1 MNLKKWM
8 VGALAAAVVAGSLAG
23 CGQKASMQKDRYES
37 VNNAVYEME
46 ETGAYDSAPMAL
58 SANQRSAAAGSAS
71 QPLPQNRKW
80 VITMNLNAET
90 GDLDASL
97 QAVLARV
104 QELEKVSQMEGYVE
118 SQSVSGG
125 SAGSGR
131 HRYANL
137 TLRIPANVVDG
148 FVEEVA
154 GLTNLVSSSRNVQD
168 ITLTYSD
175 TEGRVTALKTEQA
188 RLLEL
193 MEQAE
198 NMSDLLEIEAR
209 LTEVR
214 YQLENYAST
223 LRLYDNQVDYATVS
237 LYISEVEKYTPV
249 EEPGFWEK
257 ITSGLADSI
266 VNLGETIVASIT
278 WLIIDLPYLAVIAL
292 VVWLITALTKRSL
305 RKRKAKKENNSA
317 K

>member
-23 CGQKASMQKDRYES
+23 CGQKASMQKERYES

-80 VITMNLNAET
+80 VITMNLTAET
-90 GDLDASL
+90 GDLDAAL
-97 QAVLARV
+97 DAVLA
-104 QELEKVSQMEGYVE
+104 KVSQMEGYVE

-175 TEGRVTALKTEQA
+175 TAGRVTALETEQA

>member
-23 CGQKASMQKDRYES
+23 CGQKASMQKERYES

-80 VITMNLNAET
+80 VITMNLTAET
-90 GDLDASL
+90 GDLDAAL
-97 QAVLARV
+97 DAVLA
-104 QELEKVSQMEGYVE
+104 KVSQMEGYVE

-131 HRYANL
+131 HRFANL

-175 TEGRVTALKTEQA
+175 TAGRVTALETEQA

-249 EEPGFWEK
+249 EEPGFWQK

-266 VNLGETIVASIT
+266 VNLGETIVAFIT

>member
-23 CGQKASMQKDRYES
+23 CGQKASMQKERYES

-80 VITMNLNAET
+80 VITMSLSAET
-90 GDLDASL
+90 GDLDAAL
-97 QAVLARV
+97 DAVLA
-104 QELEKVSQMEGYVE
+104 KVSQMEGYVE

-175 TEGRVTALKTEQA
+175 TAGRVTALETEQA

-292 VVWLITALTKRSL
+292 AVWLITALTKRSL

>member
-80 VITMNLNAET
+80 VITMNLTAET
-90 GDLDASL
+90 GDLDAAL
-97 QAVLARV
+97 DAVLA
-104 QELEKVSQMEGYVE
+104 KVSQMEGYVE

-175 TEGRVTALKTEQA
+175 TAGRVTALETEQA

>member
-80 VITMNLNAET
+80 VITMNLTAET
-90 GDLDASL
+90 GDLDAAL
-97 QAVLARV
+97 DAVLA
-104 QELEKVSQMEGYVE
+104 KVSQMEGYVE

-131 HRYANL
+131 HRFANL

-154 GLTNLVSSSRNVQD
+154 DLTNLVSSSRNVQD

-175 TEGRVTALKTEQA
+175 TAGRVTALETEQA

>member
-1 MNLKKWM
+1 MNMKKWIAI
-8 VGALAAAVVAGSLAG
+8 ALAALMIFALAG
-23 CGQKASMQKDRYES
+23 CAQKSTQD
-37 VNNAVYEME
+37 VNRIEA
-46 ETGAYDSAPMAL
+46 AYDGGYFESGEAQYAAAGLAAAP
-58 SANQRSAAAGSAS
+58 RSAAATE

-90 GDLDASL
+90 GDLDTAL
-97 QAVLARV
+97 QGVLARV
-104 QELEKVSQMEGYVE
+104 QELEGYVE

-137 TLRIPANVVDG
+137 TIRVPADRVDG
-148 FVEEVA
+148 FVEEVS

-168 ITLTYSD
+168 ITLSYSD
-175 TEGRVTALKTEQA
+175 TEGRVNALKTEEA

-198 NMSDLLEIEAR
+198 TMSDLLEIEAR

-214 YQLENYAST
+214 YQLESYAST

-237 LYISEVEKYTPV
+237 LYMSEVEKYTPV
-249 EEPGFWEK
+249 EEPGFWQR
-257 ITSGLADSI
+257 ITTGLGESFVD
-266 VNLGETIVASIT
+266 LGETIVDFIS
-278 WLIIDLPYLAVIAL
+278 WVIIDLPYLVLIALIAFAVIR
-292 VVWLITALTKRSL
+292 ITKRSL
-305 RKRKAKKENNSA
+305 RKRKEKKEKSG

>member
-1 MNLKKWM
+1 M
-8 VGALAAAVVAGSLAG
+8 
-23 CGQKASMQKDRYES
+23 
-37 VNNAVYEME
+37 
-46 ETGAYDSAPMAL
+46 
-58 SANQRSAAAGSAS
+58 
-71 QPLPQNRKW
+71 
-80 VITMNLNAET
+80 
-90 GDLDASL
+90 
-97 QAVLARV
+97 
-104 QELEKVSQMEGYVE
+104 E

-137 TLRIPANVVDG
+137 TLRIPADRVDG

-168 ITLTYSD
+168 ITLSYSD
-175 TEGRVTALKTEQA
+175 TEGRVTALKTEEA

-214 YQLENYAST
+214 YQLESYAST

-249 EEPGFWEK
+249 EEPGFWQR
-257 ITSGLADSI
+257 ITTGLAESLVD
-266 VNLGETIVASIT
+266 LGEAIVEFIT
-278 WLIIDLPYLAVIAL
+278 LVIIDLPYLILFALIAWAVVGI
-292 VVWLITALTKRSL
+292 TKRSI
-305 RKRKAKKENNSA
+305 RKRRAKKE
-317 K
+317 KKEK

>member
-80 VITMNLNAET
+80 VITMSLSAET
-90 GDLDASL
+90 GDLDAAL
-97 QAVLARV
+97 DAVLA
-104 QELEKVSQMEGYVE
+104 KVSQMEGYVE

-131 HRYANL
+131 HRFANL

-175 TEGRVTALKTEQA
+175 TAGRVTALETEQA

-266 VNLGETIVASIT
+266 VNLGQTIVDFIT

>member
-23 CGQKASMQKDRYES
+23 CGQKASMQKERYES

-80 VITMNLNAET
+80 VITMNLTAET
-90 GDLDASL
+90 GDLDAAL
-97 QAVLARV
+97 DAVLA
-104 QELEKVSQMEGYVE
+104 KVSQMEGYVE

-175 TEGRVTALKTEQA
+175 TAGRVTALETEQA

-249 EEPGFWEK
+249 EEPGFWQK

-266 VNLGETIVASIT
+266 VNLGETIVAFIT

-292 VVWLITALTKRSL
+292 AVWLITALTKRSL

>member
-1 MNLKKWM
+1 MNMKKWI
-8 VGALAAAVVAGSLAG
+8 AAALIGMMAAGTLAG
-23 CGQKASMQKDRYES
+23 CGQKSDTVRYE
-37 VNNAVYEME
+37 AAYDTGYYEMAE
-46 ETGAYDSAPMAL
+46 AADYGAAPL
-58 SANQRSAAAGSAS
+58 SANQKLATGSTTQA
-71 QPLPQNRKW
+71 LPQNRKW
-80 VITMNLNAET
+80 VITMNLTAET
-90 GDLDASL
+90 GDLDGAL
-97 QAVLARV
+97 EAVMAQV
-104 QELEKVSQMEGYVE
+104 NEMEGYVE

-137 TLRIPANVVDG
+137 TIRVPADRVDS
-148 FVEEVA
+148 FVEEVS

-175 TEGRVTALKTEQA
+175 TEGRVTALKTEET

-198 NMSDLLEIEAR
+198 TMSDLLEIEAR

-237 LYISEVEKYTPV
+237 LYITEVEKYTPV
-249 EEPGFWEK
+249 EEPGFWQK
-257 ITSGLADSI
+257 IKSGLADSL
-266 VNLGETIVASIT
+266 VNLGEAIVNFIS
-278 WLIIDLPYLAVIAL
+278 WVIIDLPYLALIGL
-292 VVWLITALTKRSL
+292 LVWLVTAMTKRSI
-305 RKRKAKKENNSA
+305 RKRKAKKAAQKPEEE

>member
-23 CGQKASMQKDRYES
+23 CGQKASMQKERYES

-80 VITMNLNAET
+80 VITMSLSAET
-90 GDLDASL
+90 GDLDAAL
-97 QAVLARV
+97 DAVLV
-104 QELEKVSQMEGYVE
+104 KVSQMEGYVE

-175 TEGRVTALKTEQA
+175 TAGRVTALETEQA

-266 VNLGETIVASIT
+266 VNLGETIVAFIT

>member
-80 VITMNLNAET
+80 VITMNLTAET
-90 GDLDASL
+90 GDLDAAL
-97 QAVLARV
+97 DAVLA
-104 QELEKVSQMEGYVE
+104 KVSQMEGYVE

-131 HRYANL
+131 HRFANL

-175 TEGRVTALKTEQA
+175 TAGRVTALETEQA

>member
-80 VITMNLNAET
+80 VITMNLTAET
-90 GDLDASL
+90 GDLDAAL
-97 QAVLARV
+97 DAVLA
-104 QELEKVSQMEGYVE
+104 KVSQMEGYVE

-175 TEGRVTALKTEQA
+175 TAGRVTALETEQA

-266 VNLGETIVASIT
+266 VNLGETIVAFIT

>member
-1 MNLKKWM
+1 MNVKKWM
-8 VGALAAAVVAGSLAG
+8 AVFLTAALAAGALSG
-23 CGQKASMQKDRYES
+23 CGRDSSKQMHYES
-37 VNNAVYEME
+37 AGGTGYYEMA
-46 ETGAYDSAPMAL
+46 ETVALDSAPRAL
-58 SANQRSAAAGSAS
+58 SVNQRVVAAGTGEL
-71 QPLPQNRKW
+71 LPQNRKW
-80 VITMNLNAET
+80 VITMNLTAET
-90 GDLDASL
+90 EDLDASL
-97 QAVLARV
+97 EAIAARI
-104 QELEKVSQMEGYVE
+104 QEMEGYAE

-131 HRYANL
+131 HRFASL
-137 TLRIPANVVDG
+137 TIRIPADRVDG
-148 FVEEVA
+148 FVEEVS
-154 GLTNLVSSSRNVQD
+154 GLTNLVSSSRSVED

-175 TEGRVTALKTEQA
+175 TAGRVTALETEQA

-237 LYISEVEKYTPV
+237 LYITEVEKYTPV

-257 ITSGLADSI
+257 ITSGLSDSI
-266 VNLGETIVASIT
+266 VNLADAIVGFIT
-278 WLIIDLPYLAVIAL
+278 WLIIDFPYLAMIAL
-292 VVWLITALTKRSL
+292 AAWILTAAAKRTL
-305 RKRKAKKENNSA
+305 RKRKARKEKEN

>member
-80 VITMNLNAET
+80 VITMSLSAET
-90 GDLDASL
+90 GDLDAAL
-97 QAVLARV
+97 DAVLA
-104 QELEKVSQMEGYVE
+104 KVSQMEGYVE

-175 TEGRVTALKTEQA
+175 TAGRVTALETEQA

-292 VVWLITALTKRSL
+292 AVWLITALTKRSL

>member
-80 VITMNLNAET
+80 VITMNLTAET
-90 GDLDASL
+90 GDLDAAL
-97 QAVLARV
+97 DAVLA
-104 QELEKVSQMEGYVE
+104 KVSQMEGYVE

-131 HRYANL
+131 HRFANL

-175 TEGRVTALKTEQA
+175 TAGRVTALETEQA

-292 VVWLITALTKRSL
+292 AVWLITALTKRSL

>member
-8 VGALAAAVVAGSLAG
+8 VCALAAVTVAGSITG
-23 CGQKASMQKDRYES
+23 CGQKASMQKERYES

-80 VITMNLNAET
+80 VITMNLTAET
-90 GDLDASL
+90 GDLDAAL
-97 QAVLARV
+97 DAVLA
-104 QELEKVSQMEGYVE
+104 KVSQMEGYVE

-131 HRYANL
+131 HRFANL

-175 TEGRVTALKTEQA
+175 TAGRVTALETEQA

-292 VVWLITALTKRSL
+292 VVWLITAFTKRSL

>member
-58 SANQRSAAAGSAS
+58 SANQRSAATGSAS

-80 VITMNLNAET
+80 VITMNLTAET
-90 GDLDASL
+90 GDLDAAL
-97 QAVLARV
+97 DAVLA
-104 QELEKVSQMEGYVE
+104 KVSQMEGYVE

-175 TEGRVTALKTEQA
+175 TAGRVTALETEQA

-214 YQLENYAST
+214 Y
-223 LRLYDNQVDYATVS
+223 
-237 LYISEVEKYTPV
+237 
-249 EEPGFWEK
+249 
-257 ITSGLADSI
+257 
-266 VNLGETIVASIT
+266 
-278 WLIIDLPYLAVIAL
+278 
-292 VVWLITALTKRSL
+292 
-305 RKRKAKKENNSA
+305 
-317 K
+317 

>member
-80 VITMNLNAET
+80 VITMNLTAET
-90 GDLDASL
+90 GDLDAAL
-97 QAVLARV
+97 DAVLA
-104 QELEKVSQMEGYVE
+104 KVSQMEGYVE

-131 HRYANL
+131 HRFANL

-175 TEGRVTALKTEQA
+175 TAGRVTALETEQT

-249 EEPGFWEK
+249 EEPGFWQK

-266 VNLGETIVASIT
+266 VNLGETIVAFIT

>member
-8 VGALAAAVVAGSLAG
+8 VGALAAAVVVGSLAG
-23 CGQKASMQKDRYES
+23 CGQKASMQKERYES

-80 VITMNLNAET
+80 VITMSLSAET
-90 GDLDASL
+90 GDLDAAL
-97 QAVLARV
+97 DAVLA
-104 QELEKVSQMEGYVE
+104 KVSQMEGYVE

-175 TEGRVTALKTEQA
+175 TAGRVTALETEQA

-249 EEPGFWEK
+249 EEPGFWQK

-266 VNLGETIVASIT
+266 VNLGETIVAFIT
-278 WLIIDLPYLAVIAL
+278 WLIIDLP
-292 VVWLITALTKRSL
+292 
-305 RKRKAKKENNSA
+305 
-317 K
+317 

>member
-1 MNLKKWM
+1 MNMKKWI
-8 VGALAAAVVAGSLAG
+8 AAALIGMMAAGTLAG
-23 CGQKASMQKDRYES
+23 CGQKSDTVRYE
-37 VNNAVYEME
+37 AAYDTGYYEMAE
-46 ETGAYDSAPMAL
+46 AADYGAAAL
-58 SANQRSAAAGSAS
+58 SANQKSAAGSTTQA
-71 QPLPQNRKW
+71 LPQNRKW
-80 VITMNLNAET
+80 VITMNLTAET
-90 GDLDASL
+90 GDLDGAL
-97 QAVLARV
+97 EAVMAQV
-104 QELEKVSQMEGYVE
+104 NEMEGYVE

-137 TLRIPANVVDG
+137 TIRVPADRVDS
-148 FVEEVA
+148 FVEEVS

-175 TEGRVTALKTEQA
+175 TEGRVTALKTEET

-198 NMSDLLEIEAR
+198 TMSDLLEIEAR

-237 LYISEVEKYTPV
+237 LYITEVEKYTPV
-249 EEPGFWEK
+249 EEPGFWQK
-257 ITSGLADSI
+257 IKSGLADSL
-266 VNLGETIVASIT
+266 VNLGEAIVNFIS
-278 WLIIDLPYLAVIAL
+278 WVIIDLPYLALIGL
-292 VVWLITALTKRSL
+292 LVWLVTAMTKRSI
-305 RKRKAKKENNSA
+305 RKRKAKKAAQKPEEE

>member
-58 SANQRSAAAGSAS
+58 SANQRSAATGSAS

-80 VITMNLNAET
+80 VITMNLTAET
-90 GDLDASL
+90 GDLDAAL
-97 QAVLARV
+97 DAVLA
-104 QELEKVSQMEGYVE
+104 KVSQMEGYVE

-175 TEGRVTALKTEQA
+175 TAGRVTALETEQA

-249 EEPGFWEK
+249 EEPGFWQK

-266 VNLGETIVASIT
+266 VNLGQTIVDFIT

>member
-80 VITMNLNAET
+80 VITMNLTAET
-90 GDLDASL
+90 GDLDAAL
-97 QAVLARV
+97 DAVLA
-104 QELEKVSQMEGYVE
+104 KVSQMEGYVE

-131 HRYANL
+131 HRFANL

-154 GLTNLVSSSRNVQD
+154 DLTNLVSSSRNVQD

-175 TEGRVTALKTEQA
+175 TAGRVTALETEQA

-317 K
+317 KKRIVV

>member
-1 MNLKKWM
+1 MNMKKWM
-8 VGALAAAVVAGSLAG
+8 AVSLAAVLAARVLSG
-23 CGQKASMQKDRYES
+23 CGSKTSEEITYQSAGGTGY
-37 VNNAVYEME
+37 YEMA
-46 ETGAYDSAPMAL
+46 ETAAYDAGPAL
-58 SANQRSAAAGSAS
+58 SANRKMMDTGATQS
-71 QPLPQNRKW
+71 LPQNRKW
-80 VITMNLNAET
+80 VITMNLTAET
-90 GDLDASL
+90 GDLDAAL
-97 QAVLARV
+97 EAITARI
-104 QELEKVSQMEGYVE
+104 QEMEGYAE

-131 HRYANL
+131 HRFANL
-137 TLRIPANVVDG
+137 TVRIPADRVDS
-148 FVEEVA
+148 FVEEVS
-154 GLTNLVSSSRNVQD
+154 GLTNLVSSTRNVQD

-175 TEGRVTALKTEQA
+175 TEGRVTALETEQA

-237 LYISEVEKYTPV
+237 LYITEVEKYTPV
-249 EEPGFWEK
+249 EEPGFWER
-257 ITSGLADSI
+257 ITTGLADSF
-266 VNLGETIVASIT
+266 VNLGEAIVGFIT

-292 VVWLITALTKRSL
+292 IVWFLTAITKRAI
-305 RKRKAKKENNSA
+305 RKRKARKE

>member
-23 CGQKASMQKDRYES
+23 CGQKASMQKERYES

-80 VITMNLNAET
+80 VITMNLTAET
-90 GDLDASL
+90 GDLDAAL
-97 QAVLARV
+97 DAVLA
-104 QELEKVSQMEGYVE
+104 KVSQMEGYVE

-175 TEGRVTALKTEQA
+175 TAGRVTALETEQA

-292 VVWLITALTKRSL
+292 AVWLITALTKRSL